1 MSSMYQIIQSLCESK
16 GISGYRLCKDVG
28 ISPSHLTEMKMG
40 RHANLSTKNAQK
52 VADYFGVTTAYLLGE
67 EGEEETKK
75 APSPSEERV
84 LDEYEKE
91 FLELSKDLPPEM
103 KKSLL
108 TLVRMYVQDK
118 EGK

>member
-16 GISGYRLCKDVG
+16 GITGYRLCKDVG

-40 RHANLSTKNAQK
+40 RHENLSTKNAQK

-67 EGEEETKK
+67 EEEVIKK
-75 APSPSEERV
+75 APSLSEERV

>member
-1 MSSMYQIIQSLCESK
+1 MCTMYKRIEDLCLQK
-16 GISGYRLCKDVG
+16 GVSV
-28 ISPSHLTEMKMG
+28 TEMCRGAGIPRATITELKME
-40 RHANLSTKNAQK
+40 RTTQLSTKNLEKLSA
-52 VADYFGVTTAYLLGE
+52 YFSVSMESLLGT
-67 EGEEETKK
+67 ETKK
-75 APSPSEERV
+75 APSLSEERV

-103 KKSLL
+103 KKSFL

>member
-1 MSSMYQIIQSLCESK
+1 MSSMYQIIQKLCEEK

-40 RHANLSTKNAQK
+40 RHANLSTKNAQR
-52 VADYFGVTTAYLLGE
+52 VADYFGVTTAFLLGE
-67 EGEEETKK
+67 EDEETKK

-84 LDEYEKE
+84 LDEYENE

-108 TLVRMYVQDK
+108 TLVRMYVQNK

>member
-1 MSSMYQIIQSLCESK
+1 MSSMYQIIQKLCEEK

-40 RHANLSTKNAQK
+40 RHANLSTKNAQR
-52 VADYFGVTTAYLLGE
+52 VADYFGVTTAFLLGE
-67 EGEEETKK
+67 EDVETKK
-75 APSPSEERV
+75 APSLSEERV

-91 FLELSKDLPPEM
+91 FLELSRELPPEM

-108 TLVRMYVQDK
+108 NLVRMYVQDK